1 MDKLRD
7 RRKIYD
13 DKLQE
18 NIKRHLNYFEN
29 VQKVLDAHATKPAKI
44 TLRNQWLEKQ
54 KVNNYQNEYD
64 RIRGIIE
71 NNRVKGI
78 NTIEGLN
85 NRKKQLELLGA
96 LAVDGIA
103 GKSDDYY
110 KKV

>member
-1 MDKLRD
+1 MDKFRVK
-7 RRKIYD
+7 RKTYE

-29 VQKVLDAHATKPAKI
+29 VQKKLDAHQTKTASI
-44 TLRNQWLEKQ
+44 TLRNQWLERQ

-71 NNRVKGI
+71 NRVKGI